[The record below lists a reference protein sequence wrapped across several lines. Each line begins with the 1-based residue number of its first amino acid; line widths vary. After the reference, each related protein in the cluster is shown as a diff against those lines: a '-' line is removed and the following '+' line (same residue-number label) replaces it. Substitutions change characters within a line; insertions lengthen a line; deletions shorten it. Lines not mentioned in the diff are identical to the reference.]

1 MYAVPIIAILGFF
14 LTMITWI
21 VFYYRDR
28 RSSNAVEM
36 QIPSSEIIRKKKLK
50 SMNSLKYGLF
60 LVLGS
65 VGFILG
71 VFIESLFGFGD
82 ALIALP
88 MSFVGAGVGLI
99 LFYFMTMNMLKDE
112 DEDEIV

>member
-21 VFYYRDR
+21 VFYYKDK
-28 RSSNAVEM
+28 RSRN
-36 QIPSSEIIRKKKLK
+36 IEIEEGPTTEITRKKKLK

-65 VGFILG
+65 LGFIIG
-71 VFIESLFGFGD
+71 VFIESLFGYAD
-82 ALIALP
+82 ALIAIP
-88 MSFVGAGVGLI
+88 MSIVGAGCGLI
-99 LFYFMTMNMLKDE
+99 LFYFMTTNILKE
-112 DEDEIV
+112 QDEDEIV

>member
-21 VFYYRDR
+21 VFYYRDK
-28 RSSNAVEM
+28 RSNIDTSMEV
-36 QIPSSEIIRKKKLK
+36 PSSEMIRKKKLK

-71 VFIESLFGFGD
+71 VFIESLFGYAD
-82 ALIALP
+82 ALIAIP
-88 MSFVGAGVGLI
+88 MSIVGAGCGLI

-112 DEDEIV
+112 DEDDIV